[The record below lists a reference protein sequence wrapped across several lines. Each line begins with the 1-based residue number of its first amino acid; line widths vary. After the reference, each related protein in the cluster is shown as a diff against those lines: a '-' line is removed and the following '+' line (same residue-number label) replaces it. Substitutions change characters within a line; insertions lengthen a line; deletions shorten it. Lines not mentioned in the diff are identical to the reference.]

1 MYRLFIPILCLS
13 IFSLKLDAQ
22 VVRIKLVENKPFCAG
37 FGQENVAQ
45 VKISS
50 VPNIRIPENAGTVYT
65 WYAIHKEGFRSWH
78 TPLDQRAI
86 PLPWPWR
93 SEIYVIMKYI
103 SKLTLFPYFAFISYF
118 IFFYSDSCPPCWF
131 MVFNI
136 I

>member
-13 IFSLKLDAQ
+13 IFSFKLDAQ

-78 TPLDQRAI
+78 TPIDQRAI
-86 PLPWPWR
+86 PLPWPGR
-93 SEIYVIMKYI
+93 YEIYVIMKYI
-103 SKLTLFPYFAFISYF
+103 DKVTLLPYFAFKSSS
-118 IFFYSDSCPPCWF
+118 IFVNAASCPP
-131 MVFNI
+131 
-136 I
+136 

>member
-13 IFSLKLDAQ
+13 IFSLNLDAQ

-65 WYAIHKEGFRSWH
+65 WYAIH
-78 TPLDQRAI
+78 TPIDQRAI
-86 PLPWPWR
+86 PLPWPGR
-93 SEIYVIMKYI
+93 YEIYVIMKYI
-103 SKLTLFPYFAFISYF
+103 DKVTLLPYFAFKSSS
-118 IFFYSDSCPPCWF
+118 IFVNAASCPP
-131 MVFNI
+131 
-136 I
+136 

>member
-50 VPNIRIPENAGTVYT
+50 VPNIRIPENAGTIQELAYT
-65 WYAIHKEGFRSWH
+65 HRPEGYTTSMAW
-78 TPLDQRAI
+78 
-86 PLPWPWR
+86 
-93 SEIYVIMKYI
+93 
-103 SKLTLFPYFAFISYF
+103 TL
-118 IFFYSDSCPPCWF
+118 
-131 MVFNI
+131 
-136 I
+136 